1 MKRKQYAVIGL
12 GNFGS
17 ELSQAL
23 LDNGNDVLGVD
34 VKESVVSR
42 NHSVATQVIQF
53 DATDEYALRQSGITN
68 VDHVILAMG
77 ESIEDS
83 LVVSMILSELKIKF
97 SVKATN
103 SRHQK
108 LLSRMGVLDILE
120 PEKEM
125 IRQYAHKWS
134 QVGMPL

>member
-12 GNFGS
+12 GNFGR
-17 ELSQAL
+17 ELSKAL
-23 LDNGNDVLGVD
+23 FDNGSDVLAVD
-34 VKESVVSR
+34 IKESVVSR
-42 NHSVATQVIQF
+42 NHSVATQVFQF

-77 ESIEDS
+77 GAIEDS
-83 LVVSMILSELKIKF
+83 LVVSILLSELKIKF

-108 LLSRMGVLDILE
+108 LLSKMGVLDILE

-125 IRQYAHKWS
+125 IRQYADKWS
-134 QVGMPL
+134 QVGLPL